1 MPKIKTNRSAAKRFR
16 RTATGKIKRSHAFAK
31 HILTKTTRRRKKKVL
46 NQAKG
51 YYGGRSK
58 LLRTAKETVN
68 RSLVYAYRDRKTR
81 KRDFRR
87 LWIIRINAAA
97 RLFDLSYTL
106 FMSGLK
112 KAGVGLDRK
121 NLADIAARDLDTFGK
136 LHD

>member
-1 MPKIKTNRSAAKRFR
+1 MTRATNNVAA
-16 RTATGKIKRSHAFAK
+16 H
-31 HILTKTTRRRKKKVL
+31 RRKKKVL

-68 RSLVYAYRDRKTR
+68 RSLVYAYRDRKAR

-87 LWIIRINAAA
+87 LWIIRINAAS
-97 RLFDLSYTL
+97 RLFGLSYSL

-136 LHD
+136 LAEVAKAR

>member
-1 MPKIKTNRSAAKRFR
+1 MTRSTNNVAA
-16 RTATGKIKRSHAFAK
+16 H
-31 HILTKTTRRRKKKVL
+31 HRKKKVL

-68 RSLVYAYRDRKTR
+68 RSLVYAYRDRRTR

-87 LWIIRINAAA
+87 LWIVRINAAA
-97 RLFDLSYTL
+97 RLFDLSYSL

-112 KAGVGLDRK
+112 KAGVTLDRK

-136 LHD
+136 LAEVAKAK

>member
-1 MPKIKTNRSAAKRFR
+1 MTRATNNVAAHR
-16 RTATGKIKRSHAFAK
+16 I
-31 HILTKTTRRRKKKVL
+31 KKKVL

-87 LWIIRINAAA
+87 LWIVRINAAA
-97 RLFDLSYTL
+97 RLFGLSYSL

-136 LHD
+136 LAEVAKAR

>member
-1 MPKIKTNRSAAKRFR
+1 MTRSSNNVAA
-16 RTATGKIKRSHAFAK
+16 H
-31 HILTKTTRRRKKKVL
+31 HRKKKVL

-58 LLRTAKETVN
+58 LLRTAKETVT
-68 RSLVYAYRDRKTR
+68 RSLVYAYRDRKAR

-97 RLFDLSYTL
+97 RLFDLFHRL

-121 NLADIAARDLDTFGK
+121 NLADIAA
-136 LHD
+136 

>member
-1 MPKIKTNRSAAKRFR
+1 MTRATNNVAA
-16 RTATGKIKRSHAFAK
+16 H
-31 HILTKTTRRRKKKVL
+31 RRKKKVL

-87 LWIIRINAAA
+87 LWIVRINAAA
-97 RLFDLSYTL
+97 RLFGLSYSL

-136 LHD
+136 LAEVAKAK

>member
-1 MPKIKTNRSAAKRFR
+1 MTRATNNVAA
-16 RTATGKIKRSHAFAK
+16 H
-31 HILTKTTRRRKKKVL
+31 RRKKKVL

-68 RSLVYAYRDRKTR
+68 RSLVYAYRDRRTR

-87 LWIIRINAAA
+87 LWIVRINAAA
-97 RLFDLSYTL
+97 RLFDLSYSL

-112 KAGVGLDRK
+112 KAGVTLDRK

-136 LHD
+136 LAEVAKAK

>member
-1 MPKIKTNRSAAKRFR
+1 MTRATNNVAA
-16 RTATGKIKRSHAFAK
+16 H
-31 HILTKTTRRRKKKVL
+31 RRKKKVL

-68 RSLVYAYRDRKTR
+68 RSLVYAYRDRKAR

-97 RLFDLSYTL
+97 RLFGLSYSL

-112 KAGVGLDRK
+112 KAGVTLDRK

-136 LHD
+136 LAEVAKAR